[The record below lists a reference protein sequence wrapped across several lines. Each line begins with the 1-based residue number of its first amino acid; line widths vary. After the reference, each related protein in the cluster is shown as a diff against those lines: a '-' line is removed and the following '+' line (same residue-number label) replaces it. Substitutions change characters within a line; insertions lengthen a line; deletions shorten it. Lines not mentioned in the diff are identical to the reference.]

1 MRGAVGTPRPTFH
14 CDSTHFVLS
23 PFRTLFKVATV
34 KRQFICLLLVAVF
47 VVAFPFRS
55 PAPFVYRPGEGWTY
69 EPYGETKWTRTRA
82 KDQLDV
88 AQAAFD
94 KKDYNVGL
102 KAARRVVRV
111 WPLSDYAPQAQYL
124 VGRCLEEKGKEEAAF
139 EEYQKLLEKHPKLSN
154 FQEVVQR
161 QYEIANKFYAG
172 KWFKLWGYIPYP
184 SRDKTAE
191 MYAKIVKTG
200 PYSDVAPQAQL
211 KIGAVREQQ
220 KDYPMAVKAYETAS
234 DRYHDRPQIASDA
247 TYQAGL
253 AWNKQAQT
261 AEYDQTTAGQAIAT
275 FTDFMA
281 LYPNDTRVPE
291 AQKRIGSLKTEQ
303 AHGNFQIAK
312 FYEKYHKWKGAMV
325 YYNEVLV
332 QDPNSPYATEAQKR
346 IAVLKEKT
354 DEQTRTATL
363 MEQQKKAAEEP
374 KKEEKPKKP
383 KEEPIKWP
391 EEPPA

>member
-1 MRGAVGTPRPTFH
+1 MKRQLVRVVLVAI
-14 CDSTHFVLS
+14 FVL
-23 PFRTLFKVATV
+23 
-34 KRQFICLLLVAVF
+34 
-47 VVAFPFRS
+47 AFPFRS
-55 PAPFVYRPGEGWTY
+55 PAPLVYRPGEGWTY
-69 EPYGETKWTRTRA
+69 EPVGEGKWTRTRA

-94 KKDYNVGL
+94 KKDYSLAL

-111 WPLSDYAPQAQYL
+111 WPLSDYAPQGQYL
-124 VGRCLEEKGKEEAAF
+124 VGRCLEAQGKDEKAF
-139 EEYQKLLEKHPKLSN
+139 EEYQKVLEKHPKLSN
-154 FQEVVQR
+154 YHEIVQR
-161 QYEIANKFYAG
+161 QYDIANKYYAG
-172 KWFKLWGYIPYP
+172 KWFRLWGYVPYP
-184 SRDKTAE
+184 SRDRTAD

-211 KIGAVREQQ
+211 KIGAVREKQRN
-220 KDYPMAVKAYETAS
+220 YPSAVKAYEAAA

-247 TYQAGL
+247 TYNAGL

-275 FTDFMA
+275 FTDFTA
-281 LYPNDTRVPE
+281 LYPTDTRVPD

-332 QDPNSPYATEAQKR
+332 QDPNSPYAAEAQKR
-346 IAVLKEKT
+346 IAVLKERTQQTPKTAEQPKKADEQPKKT
-354 DEQTRTATL
+354 DEQPNKPA
-363 MEQQKKAAEEP
+363 
-374 KKEEKPKKP
+374 EKPKKP
-383 KEEPIKWP
+383 SKEEPIKWP
-391 EEPPA
+391 EVN